1 MADDGGRTWASGQ
14 GSPSSSLGVMKEM
27 LGGLRRA
34 QGGSEVDALVRAP
47 CLSDAYNYP
56 SAAEPDPDDGGFFAG
71 AEEEDE
77 VTDDLLAALEEQARI
92 AVANELRVRVP
103 SPPPMGRMGSSTLD
117 LSLALARCQNLVVQ
131 RARGT
136 ARRPGN
142 LPGEARVLL
151 MVIEAH
157 GCGVRR
163 PGRASERATVGLRAN
178 N

>member
-1 MADDGGRTWASGQ
+1 
-14 GSPSSSLGVMKEM
+14 MKEM

-56 SAAEPDPDDGGFFAG
+56 SAAELDPDDGGFFAG

-103 SPPPMGRMGSSTLD
+103 SPPPMGRMDLRPSTYPWHWHG
-117 LSLALARCQNLVVQ
+117 ARTSWCNVP
-131 RARGT
+131 A
-136 ARRPGN
+136 
-142 LPGEARVLL
+142 VLL
-151 MVIEAH
+151 D
-157 GCGVRR
+157 VREIY
-163 PGRASERATVGLRAN
+163 PGRPECC
-178 N
+178 